1 MESII
6 TFSIRQERAMTQ
18 LNAVSPAVTPI
29 NQVTEYP
36 IYKIDVL
43 RVCISVWYAKMD
55 LIVHNV
61 QHRGLLMLILFV
73 LVLIIHFMMIR
84 FRGNV
89 KAVLILIIVW
99 HVREKGY
106 VRLVIRI
113 LILHLIMC

>member
-1 MESII
+1 
-6 TFSIRQERAMTQ
+6 
-18 LNAVSPAVTPI
+18 
-29 NQVTEYP
+29 
-36 IYKIDVL
+36 
-43 RVCISVWYAKMD
+43 
-55 LIVHNV
+55 
-61 QHRGLLMLILFV
+61 MLILFV